1 MKSEVKIKAIFI
13 SILTIIII
21 SLASCDDNDPKD
33 VDDNTET
40 ITEEIPEEVL
50 PPVETNSPNSD
61 YSPAFEGQTRIN
73 GVQTKTEYSITIIA
87 SGLNRPWGMTNL
99 PDGRILITEKEGVM
113 RIISV
118 TGSVGTAISG
128 ISEVNSEGQG
138 GLLDVAIDPEF
149 DDNRIVY
156 WTFSKNGT
164 VGTAT
169 AVAKGRLSDDET
181 QIENAEVI
189 YIAYPEFDGKGHYGS
204 RIVWDNIGNMYVSTG
219 ERAISSI
226 RGKAQDLNAA
236 IGKVLHLT
244 RSGEPVPGG
253 PYENTEGALPEIF
266 SYGHRNVQGLAIHP
280 VSGDLWELEFGP
292 KGGDEVNRLEAG
304 KNYGWPIIS
313 YGIEYSGDP
322 LGEGITQK
330 NGMEQPVYYWDP
342 AISPSGITFYA
353 NGEITEWNNNLFV
366 AALSG
371 KHIIRLVIENNLVV
385 GEERLMEEENKRF
398 RDVLQG
404 KDGALY
410 AITDGSGANLYRIG
424 L

>member
-13 SILTIIII
+13 SIFTIIII

-61 YSPAFEGQTRIN
+61 YSPAFDGQTRIN

-118 TGSVGTAISG
+118 TGSVGAAISG
-128 ISEVNSEGQG
+128 IPEVNTEGQG

-204 RIVWDNIGNMYVSTG
+204 RIVWDNNGDMYVSTG

-226 RGKAQDLNAA
+226 RGKAQDLDAA
-236 IGKVLHLT
+236 IGKVLHFT

-253 PYENTEGALPEIF
+253 PFENTEGALPEIF

-322 LGEGITQK
+322 VGAGITQK
-330 NGMEQPVYYWDP
+330 DGMEQPVYYWDP

-385 GEERLMEEENKRF
+385 GEERLLEEENKRF

-410 AITDGSGANLYRIG
+410 AITDGSGASLYRIG